1 MYIVQGVERAL
12 LMFQKIFSTINSN
25 FAKNKQPCFTTIVDV
40 YIFPI
45 SNMCSIAPGDKIAR
59 KLADILVQT

>member
-1 MYIVQGVERAL
+1 MS
-12 LMFQKIFSTINSN
+12 QKIFPTINSN

-45 SNMCSIAPGDKIAR
+45 SNMCSLAPGDKIAR
-59 KLADILVQT
+59 KLADIPAQTLNLI

>member
-1 MYIVQGVERAL
+1 MS
-12 LMFQKIFSTINSN
+12 QKIFPTINSN

-45 SNMCSIAPGDKIAR
+45 SNMCSLAPGDKIAR
-59 KLADILVQT
+59 KLADIPAQT